1 MTVFAKCALCEDNH
15 WVCEQAAAER
25 ASLERRK
32 QELQV
37 ERNTIEQ
44 KALDLFKTG
53 RAADAASLYA
63 RYYEVITEIAGIE
76 SDLQEAA

>member
-1 MTVFAKCALCEDNH
+1 MKWCARCEDSH

-25 ASLERRK
+25 ASLESRK
-32 QELQV
+32 LDLQV

-63 RYYEVITEIAGIE
+63 RYYEVITEIAGID
-76 SDLQEAA
+76 SDLQVAA